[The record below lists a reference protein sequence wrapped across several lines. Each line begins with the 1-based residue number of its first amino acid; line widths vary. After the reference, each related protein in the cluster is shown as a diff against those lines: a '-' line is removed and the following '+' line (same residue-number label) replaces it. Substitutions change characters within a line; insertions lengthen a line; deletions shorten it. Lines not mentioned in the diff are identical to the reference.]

1 MSKVYVVMGVSGCG
15 KTTVG
20 RALAHKLQLPFY
32 DGDDFHPAENVDK
45 MANGIPLTDA
55 DRLPWLARL
64 HDLLA
69 AHLKR
74 GEGVVVACS
83 ALKRSYREQLR
94 AGLEEV
100 QFVYLRGSFA
110 LIWERLTGRA
120 GHYMKANMLQS
131 QFDALEPPAAD
142 EALIFDVEAAPD
154 EIADRIAASAT
165 EPAAGSAP

>member
-45 MANGIPLTDA
+45 MARGIPLTDA

-64 HDLLA
+64 HELIA
-69 AHLKR
+69 EHLMR
-74 GEGVVVACS
+74 GEGVVIACS
-83 ALKRSYREQLR
+83 ALKRKYREQLR
-94 AGLEEV
+94 AGLEGV

-110 LIWERLTGRA
+110 LIWERMTARA
-120 GHYMKANMLQS
+120 DHYMKADMLRS
-131 QFDALEPPAAD
+131 QFDTLEAPTAD
-142 EALIFDVEAAPD
+142 EALIFDVEDAPD
-154 EIADRIAASAT
+154 VVVDRIVQ
-165 EPAAGSAP
+165 